1 MDFNQEESLL
11 ANLKMAPR
19 DPILGMTEAFVA
31 DSNPDKVNLGV
42 GVYYDDRG
50 KVPLLECVRSADQA
64 LTGSGMARPYLAMD
78 GIPEYVRC
86 VQALLFGADHPAAVQ
101 GRITTVQAVGGTGA
115 LKVGADFIKR
125 FAPDTAMYLSDPSY
139 DNHRPLFEQA
149 GFRIEMYPYYDPQ
162 THGIKFDEMMSFL
175 GTAPKGSIV
184 LLHAC
189 CHNPTG
195 VDIRDEQWGE
205 VIKLVSA
212 RRLIPFLDFAYQGFG
227 EGIDEDAEVIRRFAE
242 AMPLLLVAISFSK
255 SFSLYGE
262 RVGALSV
269 VTADQGEAARVLSQL
284 KRMIRTN
291 YSNPPSHGARIVTSI
306 LGSADMRVLWRK
318 EVLGM
323 RDRVRLMRR
332 ELVDRLRQKTPGRD
346 FGFIL
351 KQRGIFSYSGLSRDQ
366 MIALRERYSVY
377 GLESSRICVAALN
390 SRNLDY
396 VADAIASTVRMSEDG
411 LRTSTRAA

>member
-1 MDFNQEESLL
+1 MDFKKEESLL

-50 KVPLLECVRSADQA
+50 KVPLLECVR
-64 LTGSGMARPYLAMD
+64 LTDRVLTESSLARPYLAMD
-78 GIPEYVRC
+78 GIPEYVRA
-86 VQALLFGADHPAAVQ
+86 VQALLFGADHPAARQ

-125 FAPDTAMYLSDPSY
+125 LAPDAAIYLSDPSY

-149 GFRIEMYPYYDPQ
+149 GFRIEMYPYYDPH

-175 GTAPKGSIV
+175 GKAPKGAIV
-184 LLHAC
+184 LFHAC

-205 VIKLVSA
+205 VIELVSA
-212 RRLIPFLDFAYQGFG
+212 RRLVPFLDFAYQGFG
-227 EGIDEDAEVIRRFAE
+227 EGIDEDAEVVRRFAE
-242 AMPLLLVAISFSK
+242 AMPLLLVANSFSK

-269 VTADQGEAARVLSQL
+269 VAADKDEAARVLSQL

-291 YSNPPSHGARIVTSI
+291 YSNPPSHGARIVSSI
-306 LGSADMRVLWRK
+306 LGSSDMRVLWRK
-318 EVLGM
+318 EVVGM

-332 ELVDRLRQKTPGRD
+332 ELVDRLGQKIPGED
-346 FGFIL
+346 FSFIL

-366 MIALRERYSVY
+366 MIALRERFSVY
-377 GLESSRICVAALN
+377 ALESGRICVAALN

-396 VADAIASTVRMSEDG
+396 VADSLASTVRASKDG
-411 LRTSTRAA
+411 LLTPTRAA

>member
-1 MDFNQEESLL
+1 MEFNQEESLL

-50 KVPLLECVRSADQA
+50 KVPLLECVRLTDQA